1 MVLMAHALREQG
13 LSAFHRPDYFT
24 ANLTKSQALFE
35 IFPYL
40 FSLKFRKNHGY
51 VHKYPQKTTHLFLL
65 CGRTENLR
73 FSQGFHRPVE
83 QCSFLSSRARSPQ
96 RYTLHHKKAPLSGRP
111 HQLAAAAA
119 VAVALAAVPG
129 VAVAAAVAEDQQ
141 EDDDPPPVV
150 AAEAPADPIVVSTHN
165 RYLQLFCWASLPT
178 LHVMTGAL
186 FCAPPP
192 LAG

>member
-40 FSLKFRKNHGY
+40 FSLKFRKNRGY
-51 VHKYPQKTTHLFLL
+51 VHKYPQKTPHLFSL
-65 CGRTENLR
+65 CGR
-73 FSQGFHRPVE
+73 
-83 QCSFLSSRARSPQ
+83 A
-96 RYTLHHKKAPLSGRP
+96 KKAPLSGRP
-111 HQLAAAAA
+111 HRLAAAAA
-119 VAVALAAVPG
+119 VAAALAAVP
-129 VAVAAAVAEDQQ
+129 AAAPVAAAVAEDQQ

-150 AAEAPADPIVVSTHN
+150 AAEAPADPVVVSAHN
-165 RYLQLFCWASLPT
+165 RYLQIFCWASLPT
-178 LHVMTGAL
+178 LHVMTAAL
-186 FCAPPP
+186 FCAART